1 MHTPASAGNEE
12 PQLGGGEGRAKR
24 VPESIVWLGKPR
36 NITAVDTGI
45 YHLETS
51 LHRVVGS
58 TKQDALFLLNGT
70 NIAYSWAQDTGHRTQ
85 LLNSWDGGEVLIRQK
100 RAGST
105 LSSALPTPVLFLPLG
120 CSYAWKPCSRQCT
133 RTAMYVSCHPAA
145 HGFIAMYPSAC

>member
-12 PQLGGGEGRAKR
+12 PQLGGGEGRVKR

-58 TKQDALFLLNGT
+58 TKQDALFFFLLRGT
-70 NIAYSWAQDTGHRTQ
+70 NIAYSWALGQDPGH
-85 LLNSWDGGEVLIRQK
+85 SGETVGMVGR
-100 RAGST
+100 S
-105 LSSALPTPVLFLPLG
+105 
-120 CSYAWKPCSRQCT
+120 
-133 RTAMYVSCHPAA
+133 
-145 HGFIAMYPSAC
+145 